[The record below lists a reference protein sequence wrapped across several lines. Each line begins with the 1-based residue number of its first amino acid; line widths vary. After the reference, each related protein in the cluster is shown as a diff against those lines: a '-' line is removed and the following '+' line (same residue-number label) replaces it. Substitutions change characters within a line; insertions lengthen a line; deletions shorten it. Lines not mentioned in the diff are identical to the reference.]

1 MKTVLLAKWD
11 FEDRFVGKVGFRDK
25 HDVGIGVVEKMD
37 KFRFVVQKSICVP
50 RSDLKGINGQNG
62 MGYLWQCEH
71 VED

>member
-1 MKTVLLAKWD
+1 M
-11 FEDRFVGKVGFRDK
+11 GFRDK
-25 HDVGIGVVEKMD
+25 RDVGIGVVEKLD